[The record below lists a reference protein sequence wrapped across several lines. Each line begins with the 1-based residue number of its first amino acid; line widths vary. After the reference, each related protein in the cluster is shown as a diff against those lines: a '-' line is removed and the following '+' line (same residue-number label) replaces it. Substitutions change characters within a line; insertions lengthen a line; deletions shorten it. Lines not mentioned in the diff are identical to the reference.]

1 MTVTDPYKMGMFKK
15 NPYVKKREIKG
26 RVVVVLDGKFEERG
40 LQLIT
45 PISRCICAKE
55 IHELIVTDENVSPG
69 MQVNRIAYLGFM
81 EIEQGSVMAAGD
93 KVFLE
98 DMLIGTIAGFDETHM
113 PNHLNIVIKAD
124 TRKTGP
130 ELGTELE
137 MSISFKQV

>member
-1 MTVTDPYKMGMFKK
+1 MTVIDPYKTGMFKK

-26 RVVVVLDGKFEERG
+26 RIVVVLDGKFEERG

-45 PISRCICAKE
+45 PISRCICTGE
-55 IHELIVTDENVSPG
+55 IHELIITDENVGPG
-69 MQVNRIAYLGFM
+69 MRVNKIAYFGFA
-81 EIEQGSVMAAGD
+81 EIEQGSVMVAGD
-93 KVFLE
+93 KIFLE

-113 PNHLNIVIKAD
+113 PNHLNIVIKSE

-130 ELGTELE
+130 ELGAEVE